1 MFRFC
6 STQHTNQEYQVLL
19 AKLWFRAEAELTGD
33 ALDQTWLP
41 VFLLFHRL
49 HPILLSLFVSVGLS
63 RLAVQQLSQ
72 VGAHCSGNSEYAVH
86 AISDR
91 RNDQRPSQ
99 ADADKMGGRTIA
111 SGVIQGKS
119 RLSFR
124 ILIYC
129 ELLSHLS
136 QYIK

>member
-99 ADADKMGGRTIA
+99 GQADVDKMGGRTVA

-119 RLSFR
+119 RLSSI
-124 ILIYC
+124 ILSYC
-129 ELLSHLS
+129 E
-136 QYIK
+136 